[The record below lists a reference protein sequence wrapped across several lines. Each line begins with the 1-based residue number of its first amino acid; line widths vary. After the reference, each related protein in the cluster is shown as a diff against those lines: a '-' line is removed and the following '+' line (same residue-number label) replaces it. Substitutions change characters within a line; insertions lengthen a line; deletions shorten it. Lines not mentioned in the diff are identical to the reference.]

1 MVNQSLK
8 NKKII
13 ISAGASGIGLATAKV
28 CLARGATVY
37 LCDIDNKSLH
47 KLNKHP
53 LINKRLF
60 AYLYDASNEN
70 QVSDFFEKVKK
81 KTKKIDALINNVGI
95 AGPTGSLEKLKSK
108 DWERTIQVDVNS
120 HFYFTKKAIPLIKKS
135 KNGSIINISSTAGI
149 LGFPL
154 RSPYAA
160 SKWAIIGVTKTLA
173 MELGKFNIRVNAV
186 CPGTIKGDRMKRVIR
201 DKAKFTK
208 VSTKVIEKD
217 FVSMSSMKQW
227 ILTGSLEKL
236 KSKDWERTIQV
247 DVNSH
252 FYFTKKAIPLLKKSK
267 NGSIINISS
276 TAGILGF
283 PLRSPY
289 AASKWAIIGVTKT
302 LAMELGKFNIR
313 VNAVCPGTI
322 KGDRMKRVIRDKAK
336 FTKVSTKVIEK
347 DFVSMSSMKQWILEE
362 DIGKMCS
369 FLISDD
375 SSKVSGQVISVDG
388 HTERND

>member
-1 MVNQSLK
+1 MTDKSLK

-13 ISAGASGIGLATAKV
+13 ISAGASGIGWATAKI
-28 CLARGATVY
+28 CIARGAYVY
-37 LCDIDNKSLH
+37 LCDIDSKSLN

-53 LINKRLF
+53 LKNKRLF
-60 AYLYDASNEN
+60 CYLCDASNEY

-108 DWERTIQVDVNS
+108 DWENTIQVDVNS

-154 RSPYAA
+154 RAAYAA

-186 CPGTIKGDRMKRVIR
+186 CPGTIKGNRMKRVIR

-208 VSTKVIEKD
+208 VS
-217 FVSMSSMKQW
+217 
-227 ILTGSLEKL
+227 
-236 KSKDWERTIQV
+236 
-247 DVNSH
+247 
-252 FYFTKKAIPLLKKSK
+252 
-267 NGSIINISS
+267 
-276 TAGILGF
+276 
-283 PLRSPY
+283 
-289 AASKWAIIGVTKT
+289 
-302 LAMELGKFNIR
+302 
-313 VNAVCPGTI
+313 
-322 KGDRMKRVIRDKAK
+322 AK
-336 FTKVSTKVIEK
+336 IIEK
-347 DFVSMSSMKQWILEE
+347 DFVSMSSMKQWILED

-375 SSKVSGQVISVDG
+375 SSKISGQIISVDG

>member
-1 MVNQSLK
+1 MKILQ

-13 ISAGASGIGLATAKV
+13 ISASASGIGLAIAKV
-28 CLARGATVY
+28 CLSRGAYVY
-37 LCDIDNKSLH
+37 LCDIDDKSIK

-53 LINKRLF
+53 LKNKRLF
-60 AYLYDASNEN
+60 IYQCDASNEE
-70 QVSDFFEKVKK
+70 QVSLFFDKIKK
-81 KTKKIDALINNVGI
+81 KTKKIDALINNVGV

-108 DWERTIQVDVNS
+108 DWENTLHIDVNS
-120 HFYFTKKAIPLIKKS
+120 HFYFTKKAIPLIKKT

-208 VSTKVIEKD
+208 VPSKSIEKD
-217 FVSMSSMKQW
+217 F
-227 ILTGSLEKL
+227 I
-236 KSKDWERTIQV
+236 
-247 DVNSH
+247 
-252 FYFTKKAIPLLKKSK
+252 
-267 NGSIINISS
+267 
-276 TAGILGF
+276 
-283 PLRSPY
+283 
-289 AASKWAIIGVTKT
+289 
-302 LAMELGKFNIR
+302 
-313 VNAVCPGTI
+313 
-322 KGDRMKRVIRDKAK
+322 
-336 FTKVSTKVIEK
+336 
-347 DFVSMSSMKQWILEE
+347 SMSSMKQWILEE

-388 HTERND
+388 NTERND